1 LLIRIAVIFFGVGFL
16 IPGLLGVFRPEQL
29 AEGLALTPDGS
40 AGLLTVRALIGAPYL
55 AMAATAIYAALRGQ
69 WAWLV
74 PLAAIEGVMTLV
86 RITTGIAE
94 GFDAASIRIII
105 VELVC
110 TVVLALGA
118 ILPARSQN

>member
-1 LLIRIAVIFFGVGFL
+1 
-16 IPGLLGVFRPEQL
+16 
-29 AEGLALTPDGS
+29 
-40 AGLLTVRALIGAPYL
+40 LIGAPYL
-55 AMAATAIYAALRGQ
+55 ALAATAIYAALCGQ

-86 RITTGIAE
+86 RIMTGITE
-94 GFDAASIRIII
+94 GFDSASIRIII

-118 ILPARSQN
+118 ILPARSKN